1 MIMVYKHSNWLW
13 LEFESIVGMQMRQ
26 IRGAWNQWWL
36 WTQIHLH
43 KFDSDLH
50 LTQNQYPVS
59 TEKNK

>member
-13 LEFESIVGMQMRQ
+13 LEFESIVGMEMRQ

-50 LTQNQYPVS
+50 LTQN
-59 TEKNK
+59 